1 MQAEKDGGDARDPF
15 ISCYVERR
23 KTTAGGHRDAGFQ

>member
-1 MQAEKDGGDARDPF
+1 MQAEKAGETRDPF